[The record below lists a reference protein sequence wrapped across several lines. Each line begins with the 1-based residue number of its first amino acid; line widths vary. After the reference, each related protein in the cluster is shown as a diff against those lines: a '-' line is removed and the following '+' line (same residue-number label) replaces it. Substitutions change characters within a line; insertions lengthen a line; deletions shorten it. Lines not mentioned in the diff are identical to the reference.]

1 MQQKKE
7 ESTKSHKEFFE
18 KRDELSNQISLLD
31 KECFRL
37 KTQSEKIEE
46 NREAR
51 ITYMWEEYEITPN
64 NALTYRKEEM
74 NDRHVMKQ
82 QIHKL
87 KDEIRALGSVNVNAI
102 EDYRE
107 LLERHT
113 FLRKPWSRSLRNL
126 MRECGNSSVR
136 NSERSRRNLTGH
148 SRSFSAEAGEHWS
161 LQKMKTFWKQASG
174 SFPSLQARSSRT

>member
-1 MQQKKE
+1 MAAKQLEKWQQEKE
-7 ESTKSHKEFFE
+7 ERTKSHKEFFE
-18 KRDELSNQISLLD
+18 KRDELSGQISLLD

-37 KTQSEKIEE
+37 KTQAEKIEE

-51 ITYMWEEYEITPN
+51 ISYMWEEYEITPN
-64 NALTYRKEEM
+64 NALQYRKEEM

-102 EDYRE
+102 EDYKE

-113 FLRKPWSRSLRNL
+113 FLSGQYNDLLEAEKTLEQIISAAINQTLSDCGGNQTLAAKQLGISRSTLWRHLN
-126 MRECGNSSVR
+126 
-136 NSERSRRNLTGH
+136 
-148 SRSFSAEAGEHWS
+148 
-161 LQKMKTFWKQASG
+161 
-174 SFPSLQARSSRT
+174 